1 METTNELPPAP
12 ESPLGDEEPSEPPT
26 APPVAASPRVLRR
39 DQRHRLL
46 GGVAGGIASYVG
58 VDVVVVRI
66 VFVVLSL
73 LGGSGVLLYLAG
85 WLLIPEAE
93 EEQSIAQEV
102 ARDLKNR
109 RPTRRNLIVLVV
121 GAVLAIVAVTDLFS
135 SGPWWPHWN
144 HGFGFFFSI
153 VALALAVIVL
163 AGSGGNR
170 SAASRLGWA
179 AVTLLVTL
187 AAIGAVLVATLFSV
201 EALSGVP
208 LSGGIGSSQWRPTA
222 AAQLHSKYRLAIGN
236 LVVDLRGVGFPAG
249 TRQVTASVGIGHL
262 VIEVPSG
269 PTVSVDAHSGMGN
282 VQVFGESSFGD
293 VSTSRTSSATAGS
306 PGDRAHLVL
315 DAQAGVGEVQVVRGS
330 P

>member
-1 METTNELPPAP
+1 
-12 ESPLGDEEPSEPPT
+12 
-26 APPVAASPRVLRR
+26 
-39 DQRHRLL
+39 
-46 GGVAGGIASYVG
+46 
-58 VDVVVVRI
+58 VVRI
-66 VFVVLSL
+66 VFVVLSF

-93 EEQSIAQEV
+93 EEQSIAQEL
-102 ARDLKNR
+102 ARDFKDR
-109 RPTRRNLIVLVV
+109 RPSRRNLIVLVV

-144 HGFGFFFSI
+144 HGFGFLFSI
-153 VALALAVIVL
+153 VALALAVILL

-208 LSGGIGSSQWRPTA
+208 LSGGIGSSQWRPTTA
-222 AAQLHSKYRLAIGN
+222 GQLHSKYRLAVGN
-236 LVVDLRGVGFPAG
+236 LVVDLRGVGLPAG
-249 TRQVTASVGIGHL
+249 TRHVTASVGIGHL
-262 VIEVPSG
+262 LVELPAG

-282 VQVFGESSFGD
+282 VQIFGDSSFGD
-293 VSTSRTSSATAGS
+293 VSTSRTAAATAGS

-315 DAQAGVGEVQVVRGS
+315 DAQTGVGEVQVVRAS
-330 P
+330 S